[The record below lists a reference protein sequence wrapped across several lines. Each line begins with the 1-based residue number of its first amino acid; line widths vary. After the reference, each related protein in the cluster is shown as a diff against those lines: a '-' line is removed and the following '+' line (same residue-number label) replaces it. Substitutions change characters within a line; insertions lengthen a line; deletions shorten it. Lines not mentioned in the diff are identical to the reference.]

1 MKKKRDL
8 ETLAYPEG
16 ETETET
22 EAIQAAPRYVA
33 QTGLNYG
40 VTENSPGI
48 RLEPGDSV
56 PASVVEASP
65 WLIEA
70 GHVRK
75 VKGGGNG

>member
-1 MKKKRDL
+1 MKRKRDL
-8 ETLAYPEG
+8 ETLAYAEDEPE
-16 ETETET
+16 TPPD
-22 EAIQAAPRYVA
+22 APLYVA